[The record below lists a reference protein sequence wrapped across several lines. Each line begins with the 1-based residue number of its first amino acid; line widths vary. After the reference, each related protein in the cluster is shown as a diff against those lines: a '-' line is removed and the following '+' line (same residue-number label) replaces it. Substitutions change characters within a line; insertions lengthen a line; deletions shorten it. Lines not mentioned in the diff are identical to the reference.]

1 MDMNMN
7 FRLDKETFRKI
18 KELSEGKR
26 IMSAIIRTAI
36 LNYPSSVKPDIVKIH
51 QREFMNIGNVPVSDS
66 VDKKIS
72 KMSAK
77 WKSSKTSAY
86 NTMIKYMLD
95 NNMIETD
102 KLS

>member
-1 MDMNMN
+1 
-7 FRLDKETFRKI
+7 
-18 KELSEGKR
+18 
-26 IMSAIIRTAI
+26 
-36 LNYPSSVKPDIVKIH
+36 
-51 QREFMNIGNVPVSDS
+51 MNIGNVPVSDS
-66 VDKKIS
+66 VDKKIA